1 MKMADKMELQDYFF
15 LFYPNKTKLV
25 INALISGLS
34 IVDNSNYVNR
44 ATLDF
49 LISHMPIN
57 SNVNSIQEN
66 IRLVECAS
74 LAYTKKDFATLNKL
88 QNWLFEHFDEDEEE
102 IDSQDP
108 TIISI
113 VESQKNLFR
122 KSMDPKND
130 NLKMKQGL
138 E

>member
-1 MKMADKMELQDYFF
+1 MADKMELQDYFF